1 MSVEKK
7 FFKNGM
13 TVRDLKEAIKNWPDD
28 NKYTGEPC
36 EVWLD
41 TGSGLSNQAKAI
53 MPLNYRNDDEDGI
66 SADFL
71 LGAR

>member
-1 MSVEKK
+1 MSIKK
-7 FFKNGM
+7 QFFKDGM
-13 TVRDLKEAIKNWPDD
+13 TVSDLKNAIKDWPD
-28 NKYTGEPC
+28 NNEYTGEPC

-41 TGSGLSNQAKAI
+41 AGSGTSNQAKAI